1 MHNTKTLS
9 IFAQLNQNNIDM
21 TKVISVLNYKGGAGK
36 TTTTANLGTA
46 LWIMGKKVLLIDS
59 DIQCNLT
66 FLLGFDQSEGD
77 PTLHE
82 WLLKDCPPPV
92 YDRYPGLHYIPT
104 KDDEEF
110 ENKLDK
116 VYHRE
121 DVLRDHLELIKEHF
135 DYILIDCSFKAGLTN
150 TNALNASD
158 SLLIPAE
165 CASFSLQGMTKL
177 MDTFHQVK
185 SRMNK
190 KLEIEGILYTK
201 YMGGTRFSKKMTS
214 YLKEDEEYAG
224 HIFNTCIRKNVR
236 FDESPIENKTVFEKD
251 VNANGAED
259 YMLLAEEITG
269 EKRPYDWKER
279 ILHAWLNEKPNDE
292 EVIKMLADMEKKKK
306 SINLNNQ

>member
-1 MHNTKTLS
+1 MAKIIS
-9 IFAQLNQNNIDM
+9 I
-21 TKVISVLNYKGGAGK
+21 LNYKGGAGK
-36 TTTTANLGTA
+36 TTTAANLGTA

-66 FLLGFDQSEGD
+66 FMLGFDQSEGD
-77 PTLHE
+77 PTLQE
-82 WLLKDCPPPV
+82 WLLQDCAPPV
-92 YDRYPGLHYIPT
+92 YDRYPGLHYIPM

-121 DVLRDHLELIKEHF
+121 DVLRDHLEPIKDVF

-165 CASFSLQGMTKL
+165 CASFSLQGMAKL
-177 MDTFHQVK
+177 MDTYRSIK
-185 SRMNK
+185 NRMNK
-190 KLEIEGILYTK
+190 KLSIEGILYTK
-201 YMGGTRFSKKMTS
+201 YMGGTRFSKKMTA
-214 YLKEDEEYAG
+214 YLSEDDEYKQ
-224 HIFNTCIRKNVR
+224 HIFNTVIRKNVR

-259 YMLLAEEITG
+259 YMLLAEEISG
-269 EKRPYDWKER
+269 EKRPDDWKEL
-279 ILHAWLNEKPNDE
+279 ILKAWLTEQPNDE
-292 EVIKMLADMEKKKK
+292 EVLKQLSDLEKKKSK
-306 SINLNNQ
+306 SNI